1 MKSTWFAIIL
11 PASHIGFSLAVEGE
25 ERSSTLT
32 WMRQRGLR
40 LLGEFP
46 TQQRARQR
54 IDAWLEPQPLQF
66 KAAINKTSSN
76 MISVD
81 PYNRTFPKYPK
92 LIEDKGWIRSN
103 TKLLTNCGMK

>member
-1 MKSTWFAIIL
+1 MKSTWLAITL
-11 PASHIGFSLAVEGE
+11 PLSRIAFPLGVPAKERRATLA
-25 ERSSTLT
+25 

-40 LLGEFP
+40 LLGEYP

>member
-1 MKSTWFAIIL
+1 VNCQNEIDL
-11 PASHIGFSLAVEGE
+11 VRHHPAGFTDRFLVG
-25 ERSSTLT
+25 RSSTLT